1 MPISKADMVMQFQT
15 HIGTTGIINTK
26 YLAWK
31 KKAIPGR
38 NWKDGEKYL
47 RSALNNVEDI
57 NKLTTGEAV
66 LTAKAAI
73 KQQDAKQKVRKEMAD
88 KLGESFENLE
98 MVATVKNETIKLLA
112 KSISELTSS
121 NAELAATVKKL
132 TSQI

>member
-1 MPISKADMVMQFQT
+1 MQFQT

-38 NWKDGEKYL
+38 NWKDREKYL

-98 MVATVKNETIKLLA
+98 MVATVKNETIELLA
-112 KSISELTSS
+112 KSISELTSA
-121 NAELAATVKKL
+121 NVKLTTTVKKL
-132 TSQI
+132 TA

>member
-1 MPISKADMVMQFQT
+1 MKFQT

-57 NKLTTGEAV
+57 NKLTTSEAV

-98 MVATVKNETIKLLA
+98 MVATVKNETIELLA

>member
-1 MPISKADMVMQFQT
+1 MQFQT

-47 RSALNNVEDI
+47 CSALNNVEDI

-88 KLGESFENLE
+88 NFGESFENLE
-98 MVATVKNETIKLLA
+98 MVATVKNETIELLA